1 MPKYAFADDKP
12 IKGSGKKSKKNKS
25 SLGGGG
31 GLNATL
37 GAKLDRH
44 FGNETVR
51 QYREEQKRG
60 GGGSSGRSRSGADEQ
75 SLTYSISSSVGGGS
89 QTGESTDSSFADIM
103 KVLDL
108 NDTAEIVALMEA
120 EGITD
125 MTAQEY
131 VERAK
136 ARAAMHRSRKAGG
149 VSVAD
154 SLAYSVDG
162 ESTIADNSMYNQYNH
177 RYGYGAA
184 VAGGMSPMQS
194 G

>member
-1 MPKYAFADDKP
+1 MPMYAFADDKP
-12 IKGSGKKSKKNKS
+12 VKTSGKKSKKNKS
-25 SLGGGG
+25 NPGGGG
-31 GLNATL
+31 KLNASL
-37 GAKLDRH
+37 GAKLERH

-60 GGGSSGRSRSGADEQ
+60 SSGRSRTGADEQ
-75 SLTYSISSSVGGGS
+75 SLTYSVSSSVGGGGS

-131 VERAK
+131 VERAQ
-136 ARAAMHRSRKAGG
+136 ARAAMHRNRKAAG

-162 ESTIADNSMYNQYNH
+162 ESTIADNSMYGQYNQ

-184 VAGGMSPMQS
+184 VGGRYSPSMQS

>member
-1 MPKYAFADDKP
+1 M
-12 IKGSGKKSKKNKS
+12 
-25 SLGGGG
+25 
-31 GLNATL
+31 NASL
-37 GAKLDRH
+37 GAKLERH

-60 GGGSSGRSRSGADEQ
+60 SSGRSRTGADEQ
-75 SLTYSISSSVGGGS
+75 SLTYSVSSSVGGGGS

-131 VERAK
+131 VERAQ
-136 ARAAMHRSRKAGG
+136 ARAAMHRNRKAAG

-162 ESTIADNSMYNQYNH
+162 ESTIADNSMYGQYNQ

-184 VAGGMSPMQS
+184 VGGRYSPSMQS

>member
-1 MPKYAFADDKP
+1 MPKYSFADDKP
-12 IKGSGKKSKKNKS
+12 VKGSGKKSKKNKS
-25 SLGGGG
+25 SGGGG
-31 GLNATL
+31 GLNASL

-60 GGGSSGRSRSGADEQ
+60 GGGSSGRSRTGADEQ
-75 SLTYSISSSVGGGS
+75 SLTYSISSSVGGLS
-89 QTGESTDSSFADIM
+89 QTGESTDSSFADVM

-131 VERAK
+131 VERAQ
-136 ARAAMHRSRKAGG
+136 ARAAMHRSRKAAG

-184 VAGGMSPMQS
+184 VMQS

>member
-1 MPKYAFADDKP
+1 MPMYAFADDKP
-12 IKGSGKKSKKNKS
+12 VKTSGKKSKKNKS
-25 SLGGGG
+25 NPGGGG
-31 GLNATL
+31 KLTASL
-37 GAKLDRH
+37 GAKLERH

-60 GGGSSGRSRSGADEQ
+60 SSGRSRTGADEQ
-75 SLTYSISSSVGGGS
+75 SLTYSVSSSVGGGGS

-131 VERAK
+131 VERAQ
-136 ARAAMHRSRKAGG
+136 ARAAMHRNRKAAG

-162 ESTIADNSMYNQYNH
+162 ESTIADNSMYGQYNQ

-184 VAGGMSPMQS
+184 VGGRYSPSMQS

>member
-12 IKGSGKKSKKNKS
+12 VKGSGKKSKKTKS
-25 SLGGGG
+25 SPGGGG
-31 GLNATL
+31 GLNGSL

-131 VERAK
+131 VERAQ

>member
-12 IKGSGKKSKKNKS
+12 VKTSGKKSKKNKS
-25 SLGGGG
+25 SPGVGGK
-31 GLNATL
+31 LNASL
-37 GAKLDRH
+37 GAKLERH

-51 QYREEQKRG
+51 QYREEQKH
-60 GGGSSGRSRSGADEQ
+60 GSSGRSRTGADEQ
-75 SLTYSISSSVGGGS
+75 SLTYSVSSSVGGAS
-89 QTGESTDSSFADIM
+89 HTGESTDSSFADIL

-131 VERAK
+131 VERAQ
-136 ARAAMHRSRKAGG
+136 ARAAMHRNRKAAG

-162 ESTIADNSMYNQYNH
+162 ESTIADNSMYGQYNQ

-184 VAGGMSPMQS
+184 VGGRYSPNMQS

>member
-12 IKGSGKKSKKNKS
+12 VKTSGKKSKKNKS
-25 SLGGGG
+25 SPGGGG
-31 GLNATL
+31 KLNASL
-37 GAKLDRH
+37 GAKLERH

-60 GGGSSGRSRSGADEQ
+60 SSGRSRTGADEQ
-75 SLTYSISSSVGGGS
+75 SLTYSVSSSVGGGS

-131 VERAK
+131 VERAQ
-136 ARAAMHRSRKAGG
+136 ARAAMHRNRKAAG

-162 ESTIADNSMYNQYNH
+162 ESTIADNSMYGQYNQ

-184 VAGGMSPMQS
+184 VGGRYSPNMQS